1 MLELSIDWPSL
12 FSAFQMNM
20 PELRCFFCLDDGS
33 VLKLPPGSPELES
46 VRKESKR
53 YVPVEVIPS
62 RIQYQWICDFT
73 ATLDEDGARSR
84 VEAAIN
90 GKGAFRRFKDILL
103 TMPEERKQWF
113 DYRDQRMRSRIVEW
127 VGEHNIIPLNPAPWS
142 DDGIPEEAP
151 PTPAETEIIAT
162 ISEWAKSSPN
172 AASLS
177 PDDLQAL
184 ADAIDQ
190 HLK

>member
-1 MLELSIDWPSL
+1 
-12 FSAFQMNM
+12 MNM

-46 VRKESKR
+46 VRNDSKR

-73 ATLDEDGARSR
+73 ASLEDQNSRVR

-113 DYRDQRMRSRIVEW
+113 DYRDQRMRTRIAEW

-142 DDGIPEEAP
+142 ADGIPEESSE
-151 PTPAETEIIAT
+151 PALEDKITACL
-162 ISEWAKSSPN
+162 SAWAEGNKN
-172 AASLS
+172 AANLAD
-177 PDDLQAL
+177 DDLKEL
-184 ADAIDQ
+184 SELLRSTVG
-190 HLK
+190 HP